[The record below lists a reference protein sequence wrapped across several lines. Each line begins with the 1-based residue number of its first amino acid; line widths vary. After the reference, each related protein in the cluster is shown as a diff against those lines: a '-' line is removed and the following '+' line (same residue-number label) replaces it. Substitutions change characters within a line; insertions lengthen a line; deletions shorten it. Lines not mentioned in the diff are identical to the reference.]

1 MMARLA
7 KVHHFSAF
15 AFGKIVSDRATRI
28 LLRKARRQMTMTG
41 RPTWQ
46 ILAGTVSAL
55 AAIGVGVGFAVAQD
69 RPSLNL
75 YGATGLIDMPSAESQ
90 PDGTLSASFSRF
102 GPISRTTLSFQLSPR
117 ISGSFRYSGVRDWNS
132 FCPACPGGAFE
143 TYYDRSF
150 DLRYQILEETDR
162 LPALAIGLQDF
173 VGTGLLAGEYLVA
186 TKNLTPNLK
195 VTGGLGWGR
204 LGSYGAIGSPFG
216 DRPPLVVGAGGKFD
230 AGQWFR
236 GPAAPFAGIEWKIDR
251 DWTLKAEYSSDDYA
265 EEAGLRRTFQRS
277 SPFNFG
283 LEYQR
288 NDYFRFGAYYMYGS
302 EVGVAAHFFL
312 NPKQRP
318 GIGIQ
323 DGAPDVIKPR
333 PSRTAAP
340 EAYDAGW
347 VEQPGVADILIK
359 NLNKR
364 LTVDGIHAAGIR
376 FTGSTAT
383 VTAENNRYD
392 AEAQFIGRVARAMS
406 NVMPASVETFE
417 IIPLVN
423 GIPASRVLIR
433 RSVLEQSEMAANATE
448 AVRAQTRIAEA
459 GPLRGTGLTYD
470 PDLYPKF
477 NWGLSPYV
485 LTSFFDPDQPLR
497 ADLGARLSARFE
509 PLPGVVVSG
518 AVTKAIVGN
527 LSDSTRVSDSVLPRV
542 RSESN
547 LYDREGDP
555 ALEHLT
561 AAVYFRPA
569 PQLYGRVTAGY
580 LERMFAGVSAEVLW
594 KRVDSPFALGAEVNY
609 ARQRDY
615 DQGFGLR
622 DYDVITGHVSGYY
635 DFGQGYNAQLDVGR
649 YLAGDMGATLTLRRE
664 FATGWEVGVFAT
676 LTDVSFDDFGEGSF
690 DKGITLKIP
699 VTWGLGTPSK
709 RNLSA
714 TIRPVLRDG
723 GARLNVQDRL
733 YETIRNYDEAG
744 IDAQWGRFW
753 K

>member
-1 MMARLA
+1 
-7 KVHHFSAF
+7 
-15 AFGKIVSDRATRI
+15 
-28 LLRKARRQMTMTG
+28 MTG

-55 AAIGVGVGFAVAQD
+55 AAVSGGVGLAVAQD

-75 YGATGLIDMPSAESQ
+75 YGTTGLIDMPSAESQ
-90 PDGTLSASFSRF
+90 PDAGLSASFSRF

-117 ISGSFRYSGVRDWNS
+117 ISGSFRYLGVRDWNTY
-132 FCPACPGGAFE
+132 CPTCPGGAFE

-162 LPALAIGLQDF
+162 LPALAVGFQDF

-186 TKNLTPNLK
+186 TKHLTPDLK
-195 VTGGLGWGR
+195 VSAGLGWGR

-216 DRPPLVVGAGGKFD
+216 DRPPLDVGEGGEFD
-230 AGQWFR
+230 PGQWFR
-236 GPAAPFAGIEWKIDR
+236 GPVAPFAGIEWKIDKS
-251 DWTLKAEYSSDDYA
+251 WTLKAEYSSDDYT
-265 EEAGLRRTFQRS
+265 EEAGLRQTFDRS

-283 LEYQR
+283 VEYQR
-288 NDYFRFGAYYMYGS
+288 NDSFRLGAYYMYGS

-318 GIGIQ
+318 GIGIR
-323 DGAPDVIKPR
+323 DGAPDPIKPR
-333 PSRTAAP
+333 PSRAADP

-364 LTVDGIHAAGIR
+364 LSVDGIRAAGIR

-417 IIPLVN
+417 IIPVVY
-423 GIPASRVLIR
+423 GMPASRVLIR
-433 RSVLEQSEMAANATE
+433 RSVLEQSEMASNATD
-448 AVRAQTRIAEA
+448 AVRAQTRIEEA
-459 GPLRGTGLTYD
+459 GPLRGSGLTYD
-470 PDLYPKF
+470 PTLYPKF
-477 NWGLSPYV
+477 SWGLSTYV
-485 LTSFFDPDQPLR
+485 LSSFFDPSEPVR

-509 PLPGVVVSG
+509 PMPGVVFTGS
-518 AVTKAIVGN
+518 VTKAIAGN
-527 LSDSTRVSDSVLPRV
+527 LGDSTQVSDSVLPKV
-542 RSESN
+542 RSEAN
-547 LYDREGDP
+547 IYYREGDP
-555 ALEHLT
+555 ALEQLT
-561 AAVYFRPA
+561 AAYYFRPA
-569 PQLYGRVTAGY
+569 PEFYGRVTAGY

-594 KRVDSPFALGAEVNY
+594 KKVDSPFALGAEINY

-615 DQGFGLR
+615 DQDFGLR
-622 DYDVITGHVSGYY
+622 DYDVITGHLSGYY
-635 DFGQGYNAQLDVGR
+635 DFGDGYNAQLDVGR
-649 YLAGDMGATLTLRRE
+649 YLAGDVGATLTLSRE
-664 FATGWEVGVFAT
+664 FATGWEIGVFAT
-676 LTDVSFDDFGEGSF
+676 LTDVSFEDFGEGSF

-699 VTWGLGTPSK
+699 LTWGLGTPST
-709 RNLSA
+709 RSFA
-714 TIRPVLRDG
+714 TTIRPVLRDG
-723 GARLNVQDRL
+723 GARLIVPERL
-733 YETIRNYDEAG
+733 YETVRNYDEAG